1 MKKLLQ
7 KSVHTT
13 DSFQILSPFTSCKCC
28 LSIHDALSDPPFFS
42 NPLGLAVD
50 KGRETIYIYIRG
62 DSLSLKRRSIAH
74 IGRVSMHLGLE
85 KQDKK
90 R

>member
-50 KGRETIYIYIRG
+50 KGRETIYIY
-62 DSLSLKRRSIAH
+62 L
-74 IGRVSMHLGLE
+74 GRFSESQAPFHSSHRTCIHASWPRE
-85 KQDKK
+85 T